1 MIKNRKVLII
11 KLGHSETLDPII
23 SKECSLGDV
32 VRTTVILNYFR
43 DNDNVT
49 WLVDEEAVPLLEG
62 NPGIDRL
69 LLWNLETSLQL
80 QKEHFDILVNLEK
93 GPGICA
99 LSDSINAWQKYGFR
113 FSYWLG
119 RAEAYAHTEKVLA
132 IATEVGKR
140 DDNAR
145 YWQEHLAKVV
155 DKRWSTKDHYIM
167 KMPQGIKIYDVGLNW
182 RVGNKWPE
190 KAWSLLYWQQ
200 IKEQLEGK
208 ELICS
213 LQEDM
218 NLLEYMNWVASC
230 KTLITCDSLGMH
242 LAIAYKLNIVALFGP
257 TPNQEVY
264 LYDKGIKLVAPMGDM
279 AKLEVEQ
286 IIGAVEDILEREKPN
301 GSKKA

>member
-1 MIKNRKVLII
+1 MKVTYTVITKRKILII

-49 WLVDEEAVPLLEG
+49 WLVDEEAAPLLEG
-62 NPGIDRL
+62 NPYIDRL

-113 FSYWLG
+113 FSYWHG
-119 RAEAYAHTEKVLA
+119 KAEAYAHTEKVLA

-140 DDNAR
+140 EDNVK
-145 YWQEHLAKVV
+145 YWQEHLARVI
-155 DKRWSTKDHYIM
+155 DKRWSSKDTYTM
-167 KMPQGIKIYDVGLNW
+167 KKQETEKVFDVGLNHL
-182 RVGNKWPE
+182 VGNKWPN
-190 KAWSLLYWQQ
+190 KAWSLTKWGILGA
-200 IKEQLEGK
+200 KLE
-208 ELICS
+208 S
-213 LQEDM
+213 LGLTYALQREM
-218 NLLEYMNWVASC
+218 NLYEYQKWVASC

-242 LAIAYKLNIVALFGP
+242 LAIAYGLNVVALFGP
-257 TPNQEVY
+257 TPNQEVF
-264 LYDKGIKLVAPMGDM
+264 LYGKGVKIVGEWGKMDAIT
-279 AKLEVEQ
+279 VEHVVD
-286 IIGAVEDILEREKPN
+286 AVKGFHGN
-301 GSKKA
+301 T